1 MTENTGSHEFR
12 DGTDRPFPKLIE
24 GFQGLTVTRIGK
36 SFRRRPVVR
45 GVSLTLKRGEVV
57 GLLGPNGAGKT
68 TCFYLITGL
77 LRPDYGTISLDG
89 HDITRLPMYRRAR
102 LGIGYLPQE
111 SSIFRGLTAEEN
123 IRAAAELVE
132 PDAAHCATLV
142 DSLLAEPSRFRAA
155 SAGASRSPVR
165 SRRIPPTSCWTS
177 PSPVLI
183 RSPSTTSAS
192 W

>member
-1 MTENTGSHEFR
+1 MRETRSHEFR
-12 DGTDRPFPKLIE
+12 GTDRPFPRVIE
-24 GFQGLTVTRIGK
+24 GSQGLMVSRIGK
-36 SFRRRPVVR
+36 SFRRRPVLR
-45 GVSLTLKRGEVV
+45 GVSLTLRRGEVV

-123 IRAAAELVE
+123 IRAAADLVE
-132 PDAAHCATLV
+132 P
-142 DSLLAEPSRFRAA
+142 
-155 SAGASRSPVR
+155 
-165 SRRIPPTSCWTS
+165 
-177 PSPVLI
+177 
-183 RSPSTTSAS
+183 
-192 W
+192 

>member
-1 MTENTGSHEFR
+1 MSDNTIRFDRRE
-12 DGTDRPFPKLIE
+12 TADRPTPKLIE

-77 LRPDYGTISLDG
+77 LRPDYGSIALDG

-111 SSIFRGLTAEEN
+111 ASIFRGLTAEDN
-123 IRAAAELVE
+123 IR
-132 PDAAHCATLV
+132 
-142 DSLLAEPSRFRAA
+142 
-155 SAGASRSPVR
+155 
-165 SRRIPPTSCWTS
+165 
-177 PSPVLI
+177 
-183 RSPSTTSAS
+183 
-192 W
+192 